1 MINLGS
7 KNTNSL
13 PIQGLAIPSNQ
24 TFIAFPAVMGIL
36 NITADSF
43 YDGGRYSTE
52 EQWINHT
59 AQMLDE
65 GAAFIDIGAV
75 STRPGAEEVP
85 ELIEIEK
92 IKNAV
97 HSLIQHFPN
106 IVVSVDTY
114 RASVAQVAL
123 DEGASIINDISAG
136 DFDAGMIPLVARWN
150 VPYIMMHIL
159 GTPVTMQI
167 NPRYDD
173 VVMDIVNYFRRKIEI
188 CHQYDFD
195 RLIIDPGFGFGKTLR
210 HNYTLLSHLS
220 SFVELGYPVL
230 VGVSRKS
237 MIYKLLNIEPE
248 EALYGTIVA
257 NTLAL
262 LNGANIIRV
271 HDVKPAIQA
280 IKIILEYKNAS
291 YSTHE

>member
-1 MINLGS
+1 MNLGS

-13 PIQGLAIPSNQ
+13 PIQGLAIHSDQ

-65 GAAFIDIGAV
+65 GADIIDLGAV

-106 IVVSVDTY
+106 IVISVDTY

-159 GTPVTMQI
+159 GTPATMQI

-173 VVMDIVNYFRRKIEI
+173 VVMDIVNYFKRKIEI

-220 SFVELGYPVL
+220 SFVELGYPIL

>member
-1 MINLGS
+1 MMNLGS

-13 PIQGLAIPSNQ
+13 PIQGLAIHSNQ

-36 NITADSF
+36 NISADSF

-65 GAAFIDIGAV
+65 GADIIDLGAV

-106 IVVSVDTY
+106 IVISVDTY

-159 GTPVTMQI
+159 GTPATMQI

-173 VVMDIVNYFRRKIEI
+173 VVMDIVNYFKRKIEI

-210 HNYTLLSHLS
+210 HNYSLLSHLS

>member
-1 MINLGS
+1 MNLGS

-13 PIQGLAIPSNQ
+13 PIQGLAIHSNQ
-24 TFIAFPAVMGIL
+24 TFIAFPAVMGVL
-36 NITADSF
+36 NISADSF

-65 GAAFIDIGAV
+65 GADIIDLGAV

-106 IVVSVDTY
+106 IVISVDTY

-159 GTPVTMQI
+159 GTPATMQI

-173 VVMDIVNYFRRKIEI
+173 VVMDIVNYFKRKIEI

-280 IKIILEYKNAS
+280 IKIILEYKKAS

>member
-1 MINLGS
+1 MNLGS

-13 PIQGLAIPSNQ
+13 PIQGLAIHSDQ

-65 GAAFIDIGAV
+65 GADIIDLGAV

-106 IVVSVDTY
+106 IVISVDTY

-159 GTPVTMQI
+159 GTPATMQI

-173 VVMDIVNYFRRKIEI
+173 VVMDIVNYFKRKIEI

-210 HNYTLLSHLS
+210 HNYSLLSHLS
-220 SFVELGYPVL
+220 SFVELGYPIL

>member
-1 MINLGS
+1 MMNLGS

-13 PIQGLAIPSNQ
+13 PIQGLAIHSNQ

-36 NITADSF
+36 NISADSF

-65 GAAFIDIGAV
+65 GADVIDLGAV

-106 IVVSVDTY
+106 IVISVDTY

-159 GTPVTMQI
+159 GTPATMQI

-173 VVMDIVNYFRRKIEI
+173 VVMDIVNYFKRKIEI

>member
-1 MINLGS
+1 MNLGS

-13 PIQGLAIPSNQ
+13 PIQGLAIHSNQ

-65 GAAFIDIGAV
+65 GADIIDLGAV

-106 IVVSVDTY
+106 IVISVDTY

-159 GTPVTMQI
+159 GTPATMQI

-173 VVMDIVNYFRRKIEI
+173 VVMDIVNYFKRKIEI

>member
-1 MINLGS
+1 MNLGS

-13 PIQGLAIPSNQ
+13 PIQGLAIHSNQ
-24 TFIAFPAVMGIL
+24 TFIAFPAVMGVL

-65 GAAFIDIGAV
+65 GADIIDLGAV

-85 ELIEIEK
+85 EFIEIKK

-106 IVVSVDTY
+106 IVISVDTY

-159 GTPVTMQI
+159 GSPATMQI

-173 VVMDIVNYFRRKIEI
+173 VVMDIVNYFKRKIEI

-220 SFVELGYPVL
+220 SFVEFGYPVL

>member
-1 MINLGS
+1 MNLGS

-13 PIQGLAIPSNQ
+13 PIQGLAIHCNQ

-36 NITADSF
+36 NISADSF

-65 GAAFIDIGAV
+65 GADIIDLGAV

-85 ELIEIEK
+85 ELIEIKK

-106 IVVSVDTY
+106 IVISVDTY

-159 GTPVTMQI
+159 GSPATMQI

-173 VVMDIVNYFRRKIEI
+173 VVMDIVNYFKRKIEI

>member
-1 MINLGS
+1 MNLGS

-13 PIQGLAIPSNQ
+13 PIQGLAIHSNQ

-36 NITADSF
+36 NISADSF

-65 GAAFIDIGAV
+65 GADIIDLGAV

-106 IVVSVDTY
+106 IVISVDTY

-159 GTPVTMQI
+159 GTPATMQI

-173 VVMDIVNYFRRKIEI
+173 VVMDIVNYFKRKIEI

-280 IKIILEYKNAS
+280 IKIILEYKKAS
-291 YSTHE
+291 

>member
-1 MINLGS
+1 MNLGS

-13 PIQGLAIPSNQ
+13 PIQGLAIHSNQ

-36 NITADSF
+36 NISADSF

-65 GAAFIDIGAV
+65 GADVIDLGAV

-106 IVVSVDTY
+106 IIISVDTY

-159 GTPVTMQI
+159 GTPATMQI

-173 VVMDIVNYFRRKIEI
+173 VVMDIVNYFKRKIEI

>member
-1 MINLGS
+1 
-7 KNTNSL
+7 
-13 PIQGLAIPSNQ
+13 
-24 TFIAFPAVMGIL
+24 MGIL
-36 NITADSF
+36 NISADSF

-65 GAAFIDIGAV
+65 GTDIIDLGAV

-106 IVVSVDTY
+106 IVISVDTY

-159 GTPVTMQI
+159 GTPATMQI

-173 VVMDIVNYFRRKIEI
+173 VVMDIVNYFKRKIEI

>member
-1 MINLGS
+1 MNLGS

-13 PIQGLAIPSNQ
+13 PIQGLAIHSDQ

-65 GAAFIDIGAV
+65 GADIIDLGAV

-159 GTPVTMQI
+159 GTPATMQI

-173 VVMDIVNYFRRKIEI
+173 VVMDIVNYFKRKIEI

>member
-1 MINLGS
+1 MNLGS

-13 PIQGLAIPSNQ
+13 PIQGLAIHSNQ

-36 NITADSF
+36 NISADSF

-65 GAAFIDIGAV
+65 GADIIDLGAV

-106 IVVSVDTY
+106 IVISVDTY

-159 GTPVTMQI
+159 GTPATMQI

-173 VVMDIVNYFRRKIEI
+173 VVMDIVNYFKRKIEI

-210 HNYTLLSHLS
+210 HNYSLLSHLS

>member
-1 MINLGS
+1 MNLGS

-13 PIQGLAIPSNQ
+13 PIQGLAIHSDQ

-65 GAAFIDIGAV
+65 GADIIDLGAV

-106 IVVSVDTY
+106 IVISVDTY

-159 GTPVTMQI
+159 GTPATMQI

-173 VVMDIVNYFRRKIEI
+173 VVMDIVNYFKRKIEI

>member
-1 MINLGS
+1 
-7 KNTNSL
+7 
-13 PIQGLAIPSNQ
+13 
-24 TFIAFPAVMGIL
+24 MGIL
-36 NITADSF
+36 NISADSF

-65 GAAFIDIGAV
+65 GADVIDLGAV

-106 IVVSVDTY
+106 IVISVDTY

-123 DEGASIINDISAG
+123 DEGASIINHISAG

-159 GTPVTMQI
+159 GTPATMQI

-173 VVMDIVNYFRRKIEI
+173 VVMDIVNYFKRKIKI

-195 RLIIDPGFGFGKTLR
+195 RLIIDPGFGFGKSLR

-230 VGVSRKS
+230 VGISRKS

>member
-1 MINLGS
+1 MNLGS

-13 PIQGLAIPSNQ
+13 PIQGLAIHSNQ

-36 NITADSF
+36 NISADSF

-65 GAAFIDIGAV
+65 GADVIDLGAV

-106 IVVSVDTY
+106 IVISVDTY

-159 GTPVTMQI
+159 GTPATMQI

-173 VVMDIVNYFRRKIEI
+173 VVMDIVNYFKRKIEI

-210 HNYTLLSHLS
+210 HNYSLLSHLS

>member
-1 MINLGS
+1 MMNLGS

-13 PIQGLAIPSNQ
+13 PIQGLAIHSNQ

-36 NITADSF
+36 NISADSF

-65 GAAFIDIGAV
+65 GADIIDLGAV

-106 IVVSVDTY
+106 IVISVDTY

-159 GTPVTMQI
+159 GTPATMQI

-173 VVMDIVNYFRRKIEI
+173 VVMDIVNYFKRKIEI

-280 IKIILEYKNAS
+280 IKIILEYKKAS
-291 YSTHE
+291 

>member
-1 MINLGS
+1 MNLGS

-13 PIQGLAIPSNQ
+13 PIQGLAIHSDQ

-65 GAAFIDIGAV
+65 GADVIDLGAV

-106 IVVSVDTY
+106 IIISVDTY

-159 GTPVTMQI
+159 GTPATMQI

-173 VVMDIVNYFRRKIEI
+173 VVMDIVNYFKRKIEI

>member
-1 MINLGS
+1 MNLGS

-13 PIQGLAIPSNQ
+13 PIQGLAIHSDQ

-65 GAAFIDIGAV
+65 GADIIDLGAV

-106 IVVSVDTY
+106 IVISVDTY

-159 GTPVTMQI
+159 GTPATMQI

-173 VVMDIVNYFRRKIEI
+173 VVMDIVNYFKRKIEI

-230 VGVSRKS
+230 VGISRKS

>member
-1 MINLGS
+1 MNLGS

-13 PIQGLAIPSNQ
+13 PIQGLAIHSNQ

-36 NITADSF
+36 NISADSF

-65 GAAFIDIGAV
+65 GADIIDLGAV

-106 IVVSVDTY
+106 IVISVDTY

-159 GTPVTMQI
+159 GTPATMQI

-173 VVMDIVNYFRRKIEI
+173 VVMDIVNYFKRKIEI

>member
-1 MINLGS
+1 MNLGS

-13 PIQGLAIPSNQ
+13 PIQGLAIHSDQ

-65 GAAFIDIGAV
+65 GADVIDLGAV

-106 IVVSVDTY
+106 IVISVDTY

-159 GTPVTMQI
+159 GTPATMQI

-173 VVMDIVNYFRRKIEI
+173 VVMDIVNYFKRKIEI